1 LSVLSFRKKEEKKRG
16 EEEKR
21 REPQDPGTRG
31 KVISDQISA
40 IRKRRSKDKAP
51 LEAWGTRR

>member
-21 REPQDPGTRG
+21 RRGEEERTPGPRHTGESYQRPD
-31 KVISDQISA
+31 ISDQ
-40 IRKRRSKDKAP
+40 
-51 LEAWGTRR
+51 EAEI